1 MTFKEAW
8 KQMLAG
14 HFVRRIG
21 WKGYWFID
29 CNGRLIMKLASGQ
42 YIMQGDFTQT
52 IKNTFENDWEVVDD
66 DEIF

>member
-1 MTFKEAW
+1 MTFKDAW
-8 KQMLAG
+8 EKMLEG
-14 HFVRRIG
+14 RFVRRPG